1 MIDVLVDILVD
12 VYNSLVFLQS
22 RLRNN
27 VRDDLIID
35 VIDIRRFLYIETQ

>member
-35 VIDIRRFLYIETQ
+35 VIDIGRFLYIETQ